1 MFSHKRNRA
10 KNGSQ
15 HKKLSQVAL
24 WNDRSQLGKVPHPSG
39 ERYGGRQKEAGGRT
53 PGQERESEEVKGGTV
68 NIRKFFGN

>member
-1 MFSHKRNRA
+1 MA
-10 KNGSQ
+10 
-15 HKKLSQVAL
+15 V

-68 NIRKFFGN
+68 NIGKFFGN